1 MAVHKC
7 VLKPSVVRGGT
18 EVQAVKLLWGEQMV
32 SGEACAFVWMHRRLC
47 ACVLCACVGGRLCLC
62 VGVWVRHL
70 CAYVWVGGCLCACVW
85 VCGWGTSVPM
95 SGWVGASVPVC
106 GCVGEAPLCLC
117 VVGWAPLCLCVGVW
131 VGTSVPVCG
140 CVGASVPLCWSV
152 VGMQVRGCAVCVF
165 VAVHA
170 VWVCGY
176 WCVGGTGDLWWVAF
190 FCRAWEMVA

>member
-18 EVQAVKLLWGEQMV
+18 EVQAVKLLWGDQMV
-32 SGEACAFVWMHRRLC
+32 SGEACASVWMHRRLC
-47 ACVLCACVGGRLCLC
+47 ACVLCACVGGR
-62 VGVWVRHL
+62 
-70 CAYVWVGGCLCACVW
+70 LCACVW

-106 GCVGEAPLCLC
+106 LCVGGW
-117 VVGWAPLCLCVGVW
+117 VGASVPLCLCVGVW

-140 CVGASVPLCWSV
+140 CVGASVPLCWGV

-190 FCRAWEMVA
+190 FCRAWEMVAYLSPSSTVE